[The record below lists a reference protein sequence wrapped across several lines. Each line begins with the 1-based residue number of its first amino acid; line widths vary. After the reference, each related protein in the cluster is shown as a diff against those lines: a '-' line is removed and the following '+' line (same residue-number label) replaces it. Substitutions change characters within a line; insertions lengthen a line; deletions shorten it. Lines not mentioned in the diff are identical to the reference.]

1 MSKHERELAVAQ
13 NLKMMAGLEQGEEGE
28 LDGETPG
35 KKTASK

>member
-13 NLKMMAGLEQGEEGE
+13 NLKMMAGLEQGE

-35 KKTASK
+35 KKTASN